1 MKLFSRAIAA
11 LGRLEMAVCQL
22 LLATIVTIIFYQVV
36 ARYFFNRPLAW
47 MEEFGTYAFIWM
59 VMIGAAVAA
68 KEHRHILVDVFPAG
82 PTARFLGRIMTL
94 IAMGAMAKIM
104 WHAAPIV
111 VVEMRSKTVS
121 LPINVE
127 RAWVFSIPLI
137 YGLCSIM
144 LSCLNDLLVGDT
156 VGEGR

>member
-1 MKLFSRAIAA
+1 
-11 LGRLEMAVCQL
+11 MAVCQL
-22 LLATIVTIIFYQVV
+22 LLAAIVAIIFYQVV

-59 VMIGAAVAA
+59 VMIGAGVAA
-68 KEHRHILVDVFPAG
+68 KDHRHILVDVFPAG
-82 PTARFLGRIMTL
+82 PTARFLGQIMTL
-94 IAMGAMAKIM
+94 IAMGAMAKIL

-111 VVEMRSKTVS
+111 VVEMRSSTVS

-137 YGLCSIM
+137 YALCSIM
-144 LSCLNDLLVGDT
+144 LACLNDLLSGDSAEVGS
-156 VGEGR
+156 